1 MPKFLIILISCFL
14 VSCTNNDGVE
24 IDTTTSGVISISADE
39 SLKPLIEAEKM
50 VFESL
55 YPKAKLNIT
64 YTSELEAIKLMLQDS
79 CRMTIVTRKL
89 SENEKK
95 PLIERQINPQQ
106 IKMATDGLA
115 FIINKSNPDSVFS
128 LNEIRKLFEGTAVQ
142 WNQIFSKSKLGKL
155 QVVFDNPMSGAIR
168 FIKDTITKNK
178 DLPNY
183 CFAVNSNK
191 EVIYYVEHN
200 KNAIGIIG
208 LSWISD
214 EDDAEMQGFLNRITV
229 AEIIPDSIIRKSLN
243 YKPILA
249 NLALKQYPFCREV
262 FMISREAR
270 TGLGTGFASFVASD
284 QGQRIISKAGLLPAK
299 TTIRIIEITQ

>member
-191 EVIYYVEHN
+191 EVIDYVEHN

-262 FMISREAR
+262 FMISREAK

-299 TTIRIIEITQ
+299 TTIRIIEITH

>member
-191 EVIYYVEHN
+191 EVIDYVEHN

-262 FMISREAR
+262 FMISREAK